1 MADQAELAFARTF
14 VATLG
19 SLPVHYP
26 DDYVQ
31 PPSNAL
37 RKLPVV
43 PVRVLH
49 LLSRTTLPLTE
60 TRPQI
65 DLPPPP
71 ARLPAPAAS
80 SSAAIALTIKSL
92 KPAASFSVSA
102 SPADS
107 VAALKALLA
116 AQPRAPP
123 ADAQRL
129 LLKGKALADA
139 KLLRD
144 YDVADG
150 ATLTLSLKPGTVWD
164 PSAAPPP
171 APKTMPAPTPLNTS
185 MAAPPSPGSLSP
197 RTPSPPLV
205 ALTMPPPEPDS
216 GSGSGAKKRGHSRI
230 PSVVLSPSP
239 SGGSPGAERPADI
252 PLTFDTT
259 AIPTASEQAGPPKPM
274 YHATVADPAFWERMY
289 AFLR

>member
-1 MADQAELAFARTF
+1 VFFISRLARLSLSPRT
-14 VATLG
+14 
-19 SLPVHYP
+19 
-26 DDYVQ
+26 
-31 PPSNAL
+31 
-37 RKLPVV
+37 
-43 PVRVLH
+43 
-49 LLSRTTLPLTE
+49 

-164 PSAAPPP
+164 PSAAPTP

-197 RTPSPPLV
+197 RTLSPVRAETELPPAPSPPLV

-216 GSGSGAKKRGHSRI
+216 GGSGGKKRGHSRI

-239 SGGSPGAERPADI
+239 SGGSPGNERPADI